1 MNRYLETT
9 DGNLVINE
17 TIMVSPEN
25 TFVYLGGGEITID
38 AVPLNRDQIVKR
50 LVQFSINNKTTNFV
64 NINTKKVVDVSFI
77 IEMIYL

>member
-25 TFVYLGGGEITID
+25 TFVYLGGEITID